1 MRMQILDIITKK
13 KLGQPLTREEITYF
27 ARGAA
32 DKTIPDY
39 QLAALL
45 MAIRLNGMTAQET
58 TDLTLAMRDS
68 GDVCDLS
75 AIPGKKIDKHSTGGV
90 GDTTTLILA
99 PLVAACGVPVAKM
112 SGRGLGHTGGTLDK
126 LESIPGLSV
135 EETEERFIRQ
145 VQEIGLAVIGQT
157 AALAPAD
164 KTLYALRDVTST
176 VDSLPLIAASI
187 MSKKLASGADGIVL
201 DVKTGSGALMET
213 LPDALAL
220 AQTMV
225 DIGKLAGKPVVAVI
239 TSMAQPLGTHI
250 GNALEVK
257 DAIDVLAGRTQG
269 DLLEISLLLGSHML
283 VLAEKAKTLPEARAM
298 LENALSSGVG
308 LRKLAEMIAAQGG
321 DPRVVEDLSLL
332 PQAAVK
338 RVMRAETVGYLSA
351 MDTTALGMAA
361 QTMVDIGKLAGK
373 PVVAVITSMA
383 QPLGTHIGNA
393 LEVKDAIDVLA
404 GRTQGDLLEISLLL
418 GSHML
423 VLAEKAKTLP
433 EARAML
439 ENALSSG
446 VGLRKLAEMI
456 AAQGG
461 DPRVVEDLSL
471 LPQAAVKRVM
481 RAETVGYLSAMDTTA
496 LGMAAQRMGAGRAK
510 KSDMLDYSVGYVLH
524 VRLGDEVTKDTPL
537 ATLYARNE
545 AEAEEAEK
553 AIRKALTIA
562 KEKPSVPPLWD
573 AVVTAEGITYNR

>member
-13 KLGQPLTREEITYF
+13 KLGQPLTREEITFF

-157 AALAPAD
+157 AALA
-164 KTLYALRDVTST
+164 LRDVTST

-225 DIGKLAGKPVVAVI
+225 DIGKLAGKLR
-239 TSMAQPLGTHI
+239 AQNKKGTHI

-298 LENALSSGVG
+298 LENALSSGAG

-338 RVMRAETVGYLSA
+338 RVMRAETA
-351 MDTTALGMAA
+351 
-361 QTMVDIGKLAGK
+361 
-373 PVVAVITSMA
+373 
-383 QPLGTHIGNA
+383 
-393 LEVKDAIDVLA
+393 
-404 GRTQGDLLEISLLL
+404 
-418 GSHML
+418 
-423 VLAEKAKTLP
+423 
-433 EARAML
+433 
-439 ENALSSG
+439 
-446 VGLRKLAEMI
+446 
-456 AAQGG
+456 
-461 DPRVVEDLSL
+461 
-471 LPQAAVKRVM
+471 
-481 RAETVGYLSAMDTTA
+481 GYLSAMDTTA

-524 VRLGDEVTKDTPL
+524 VRLGDEVTEDTPL

-562 KEKPSVPPLWD
+562 GEKPSVPPLWD
-573 AVVTAEGITYNR
+573 AVVTAEGIIYNR